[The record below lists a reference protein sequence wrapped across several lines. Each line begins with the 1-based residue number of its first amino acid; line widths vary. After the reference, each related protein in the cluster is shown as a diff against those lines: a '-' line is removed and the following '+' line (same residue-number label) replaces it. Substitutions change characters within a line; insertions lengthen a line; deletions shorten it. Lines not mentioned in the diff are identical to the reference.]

1 MNQYDSI
8 PGSDS
13 TKFPDVSVLSKH
25 YRSYSARLTGVTQ
38 CREKAT
44 LIGVT
49 QAQYCSEILFRRTD
63 AASHGGWNQQLPLL
77 GPRFVCIFTVLLALT
92 ATRRITDEFH

>member
-1 MNQYDSI
+1 VNQYDSI

-38 CREKAT
+38 CGEKAT
-44 LIGVT
+44 LTGVT
-49 QAQYCSEILFRRTD
+49 LAQYCSVILFRRID
-63 AASHGGWNQQLPLL
+63 AASWRMESAASASGYLICVYLHRTPCTN
-77 GPRFVCIFTVLLALT
+77 RDASY
-92 ATRRITDEFH
+92 H